1 MAEDKT
7 ESKDTTEDT
16 TEDAP
21 KTTSTSTRKTSTRKK
36 AEPAKPKYESV
47 AVDLSGLEQNPVA
60 LVGRVE
66 RYLRLNDVSFD
77 EVLAFKREALEDQ
90 DKALD
95 VARTWVTVV

>member
-7 ESKDTTEDT
+7 ESKDTTED
-16 TEDAP
+16 AS
-21 KTTSTSTRKTSTRKK
+21 KTTSTGTRKTSTRKK